1 MGLGFTFVPVIP
13 LEKELQALISL
24 LDDPDELVFQ
34 QIRSQIEQIGD
45 EAIPAL
51 EYACEINEYGL
62 LFEDRVTEL
71 IQQIQNSSIING
83 LSNWL
88 DTSDQDL
95 LEGLIKICKYQYPN
109 LNEKEIY
116 DFFDRLEKDIWLELN
131 DGLTAL
137 EKLKVIN
144 HIIFDV
150 YGFNGN
156 REDYNNPDNSF
167 INMVISQ
174 KIGNP
179 ISLSCIYLILGKRLN
194 LPIKGI
200 NLPRHFILAWEDDFE
215 PLMGKDHNDFEVLFY
230 FNPFSS
236 GAVFGK
242 QDVQLFLKEINIKP
256 DPSFFNACSN
266 LSIIKRF
273 LNNLIHSY
281 TKINKLEKAKEI
293 SSLKRALQR

>member
-1 MGLGFTFVPVIP
+1 MIP

-88 DTSDQDL
+88 DTPDQDL
-95 LEGLIKICKYQYPN
+95 LEGLIKICKYQYPD

-156 REDYNNPDNSF
+156 REDYNNSENRKPYF
-167 INMVISQ
+167 FVM
-174 KIGNP
+174 
-179 ISLSCIYLILGKRLN
+179 YL
-194 LPIKGI
+194 
-200 NLPRHFILAWEDDFE
+200 
-215 PLMGKDHNDFEVLFY
+215 
-230 FNPFSS
+230 FNTWKTP
-236 GAVFGK
+236 
-242 QDVQLFLKEINIKP
+242 
-256 DPSFFNACSN
+256 
-266 LSIIKRF
+266 
-273 LNNLIHSY
+273 
-281 TKINKLEKAKEI
+281 
-293 SSLKRALQR
+293 